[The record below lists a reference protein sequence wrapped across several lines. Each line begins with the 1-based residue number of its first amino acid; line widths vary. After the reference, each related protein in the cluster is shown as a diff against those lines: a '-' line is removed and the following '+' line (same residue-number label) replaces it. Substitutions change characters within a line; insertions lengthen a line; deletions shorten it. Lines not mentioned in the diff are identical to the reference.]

1 MLFQMF
7 TIHTLHLFC
16 YAWHVYITNIH
27 IWQATGLFLIC
38 QTCIIGYCL
47 FVFWF
52 LWVFFGYFENEPE
65 PSWGYFA
72 QSHADKIISNATQA
86 SGWARFSFH
95 FKKMFLLFSV
105 AAHLININWDEKE
118 KTSSFSIPLWIGLS
132 YKGRVQTPTWLR
144 NS

>member
-52 LWVFFGYFENEPE
+52 LWVFLVTLKM
-65 PSWGYFA
+65 S
-72 QSHADKIISNATQA
+72 QSLLEDILHKVTLKIISNATQA

-95 FKKMFLLFSV
+95 FKKIFLLFSV

>member
-7 TIHTLHLFC
+7 TIHTLRLFC
-16 YAWHVYITNIH
+16 YAWHVYITSIH

-52 LWVFFGYFENEPE
+52 LWVFLVTLKM
-65 PSWGYFA
+65 S
-72 QSHADKIISNATQA
+72 QSLLEDILHRVTLTKSLAMQPKLLAEQDSVSTFKF
-86 SGWARFSFH
+86 FSF
-95 FKKMFLLFSV
+95 FSV
-105 AAHLININWDEKE
+105 AAHLINVNWDEKE
-118 KTSSFSIPLWIGLS
+118 KTSSFSILLWIGLS